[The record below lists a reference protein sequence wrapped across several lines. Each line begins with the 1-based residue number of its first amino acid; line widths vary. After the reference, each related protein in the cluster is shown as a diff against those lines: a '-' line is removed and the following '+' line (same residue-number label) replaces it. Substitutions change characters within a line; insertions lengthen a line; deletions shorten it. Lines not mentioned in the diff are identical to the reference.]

1 MSKTNAEYVRQ
12 LIENLQQLDFIQPDE
27 IPNIDLYMDQVTT
40 FMDEHLKQ

>member
-27 IPNIDLYMDQVTT
+27 IPNIDLYMDQ
-40 FMDEHLKQ
+40 ERLL